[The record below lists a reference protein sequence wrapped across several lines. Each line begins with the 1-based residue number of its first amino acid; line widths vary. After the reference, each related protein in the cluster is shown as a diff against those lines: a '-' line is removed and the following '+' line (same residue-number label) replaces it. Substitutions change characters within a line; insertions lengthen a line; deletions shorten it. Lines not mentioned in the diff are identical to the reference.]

1 MGRILRKEV
10 EDVMVR
16 WKNLGV
22 GAVDW
27 QQQLELAME
36 RLMELQDAQ
45 DQLDFKLRQAETVKN
60 SWKPVGELL
69 VDDLQNHID
78 RVKVGILLS
87 LIEKAF
93 YIWTYNGNTMV
104 FSEAT
109 WSSMF
114 IPRYI

>member
-10 EDVMVR
+10 EDVTVR
-16 WKNLGV
+16 WKNLGAA
-22 GAVDW
+22 AVDW

-60 SWKPVGELL
+60 SWKPVGELV

-78 RVKVGILLS
+78 RVKVSILLS
-87 LIEKAF
+87 LIKKKKEAF
-93 YIWTYNGNTMV
+93 FGHVKWQYHGIL
-104 FSEAT
+104 
-109 WSSMF
+109 
-114 IPRYI
+114 

>member
-1 MGRILRKEV
+1 
-10 EDVMVR
+10 MVR
-16 WKNLGV
+16 WKNLGAA
-22 GAVDW
+22 AVDW

-78 RVKVGILLS
+78 RVKVGILFIYGWSMAMPWYS
-87 LIEKAF
+87 LKQLGGACLYHGIYAYYF
-93 YIWTYNGNTMV
+93 
-104 FSEAT
+104 
-109 WSSMF
+109 
-114 IPRYI
+114 